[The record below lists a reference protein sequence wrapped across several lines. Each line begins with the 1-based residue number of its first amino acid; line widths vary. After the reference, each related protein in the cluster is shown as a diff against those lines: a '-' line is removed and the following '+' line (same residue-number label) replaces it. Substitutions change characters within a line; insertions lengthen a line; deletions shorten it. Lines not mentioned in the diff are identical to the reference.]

1 MRSDMLKVLDC
12 IEAGQYDLAKDY
24 VKGAK
29 AELVELLEFSV
40 PDRSYE
46 HMTRHVSDSV
56 AEMFKKD
63 PNFPGGEVA
72 GYILIADV
80 DHPNGSRLSLRT
92 YGAMDKPANRIGVLQ
107 MVTTNQM
114 EENL

>member
-1 MRSDMLKVLDC
+1 MRSDMLRVLDC
-12 IEAGQYDLAKDY
+12 VEAGEIDLAKDF
-24 VKGAK
+24 VAGAK
-29 AELVELLEFSV
+29 KELVQLLEFSV

-46 HMTRHVSDSV
+46 NLLSHVTDSV
-56 AEMFKKD
+56 ADMFKKD
-63 PNFPGGEVA
+63 PNFPGGELA

-92 YGAMDKPANRIGVLQ
+92 HGAMDKPANRIGVLQ

>member
-12 IEAGQYDLAKDY
+12 VEAGAFELAKDY

-29 AELVELLEFSV
+29 KELVELLEFGV
-40 PDRSYE
+40 PNRSHE
-46 HMTRHVSDSV
+46 SIVRHVSDSV

-63 PNFPGGEVA
+63 PNFPGGELA